1 VPKGRIAV
9 ISIPKNFVHFAF
21 DPTATPCAAAK
32 SGDIVAFACQDCYSE
47 QILSDG
53 FRFSEV
59 DMERNNPATGPLFI
73 HDASPGDI
81 LRVEILDIALAD
93 DGCMTA
99 REGVGTYEI
108 QGTHCRRFPLVDGA
122 VLFDRGIRIPLRPM
136 VGVVGTAPA
145 EGTASTQVPGRHGGN
160 LDIKDLGPGAFLYLP
175 VNVKGALLSIGD
187 IHAVQGDGE
196 TVICALETSG
206 VVTVKIDV
214 LKGRNDIPLPF
225 IVTPDRYLSVAAD
238 PSLDICSIEAS
249 RTMHR
254 FLLTHSG
261 LRAEQCGML
270 LSLAGNL
277 RISQIVNPLKGCVM
291 EFPRFL
297 SGERF
302 EL

>member
-1 VPKGRIAV
+1 V
-9 ISIPKNFVHFAF
+9 ISIPKNYVHFAF
-21 DPTATPCAAAK
+21 DPTSIPCAAAK
-32 SGDIVAFACQDCYSE
+32 SGDIVAFACQDCYGE

-53 FRFSEV
+53 FAFSKV

-73 HDASPGDI
+73 QGASPGDI

-93 DGCMTA
+93 EGCMTA

-108 QGTHCRRFPLVDGA
+108 HGTHCRRFPFEDGA

-175 VNVKGALLSIGD
+175 IDVEGALLSIGD

-206 VVTVKIDV
+206 IVTVKIDV

-225 IVTPDRYLSVAAD
+225 IVTPERYLSVAAD

-254 FLLTHSG
+254 FLLNHSG
-261 LRAEQCGML
+261 LNAEQCGMI

-297 SGERF
+297 AGERF

>member
-1 VPKGRIAV
+1 MIT
-9 ISIPKNFVHFAF
+9 IPKNYIHFAF
-21 DPTATPCAAAK
+21 DPHVVPCATAY
-32 SGDIVAFACQDCYSE
+32 SGDIVSFSCQDCYSE
-47 QILSDG
+47 QIVSDG
-53 FRFSEV
+53 IAFSQV
-59 DMERNNPATGPLFI
+59 DMKRNNPATGPLYVN
-73 HDASPGDI
+73 DAAPGDI
-81 LRVEILDIALAD
+81 LRVEILDIALGE

-108 QGTHCRRFPLVDGA
+108 HGTHCRRFPLKDGSI
-122 VLFDRGIRIPLRPM
+122 LFDRGIRIPLKPM

-145 EGTASTQVPGRHGGN
+145 KGTASTQVPGRHGGN

-175 VNVKGALLSIGD
+175 VDVEGALLSIGD

-206 VVTVKIDV
+206 VVRVKINV

-225 IVTPDRYLSVAAD
+225 IVTPDRYLSVAVD
-238 PSLDICSIEAS
+238 PSLDICSVQAA

-254 FLLTHSG
+254 FLMNHSG

-277 RISQIVNPLKGCVM
+277 RISQIVNPSKGCVM

-297 SGERF
+297 IGERF